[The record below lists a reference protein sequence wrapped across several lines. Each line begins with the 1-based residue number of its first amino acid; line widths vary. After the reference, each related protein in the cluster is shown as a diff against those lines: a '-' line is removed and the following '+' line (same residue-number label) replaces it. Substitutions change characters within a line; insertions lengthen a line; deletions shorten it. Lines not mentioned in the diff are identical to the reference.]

1 MGWNLN
7 GLVLEDVPSGF
18 LGASL
23 DHEASETTEVDI
35 VSILQGVPY

>member
-7 GLVLEDVPSGF
+7 GLVLEDVPSG
-18 LGASL
+18 LLCASL
-23 DHEASETTEVDI
+23 DHEASETAEVDI